1 MAKLMRVR
9 GRMARRLGR
18 YMRNAPKRAARR
30 AAKRA
35 LTNTRIKAVVK
46 KVLGKQVETKVAQDA
61 GSLVPRC
68 IQNGMTQTQFDALCF
83 MCTPQGA
90 VIGAITQAYP
100 IIGNGIGQNQ
110 RIGDE
115 IKIKG
120 HYINYIVNARSYNA
134 TTNPTPKAN
143 IVQVYVVQPKT
154 ANAAGLNGFTI
165 QSSSSAQ
172 WFENQADSDSG
183 MTGSVY
189 DTIRKVDR
197 DNFRVLYKRTHKIG
211 WAGSLTTT
219 DQANFNQNNDFKQYQ
234 TGRIK
239 IKGHNLKFDRL
250 DRPQKIPI
258 YMFVQ
263 VMAADGST
271 YPLTSIPVD
280 FKFNSSIYYTDL

>member
-1 MAKLMRVR
+1 MAYRRKRNVGRRRKYPSKRKAVR
-9 GRMARRLGR
+9 KAV
-18 YMRNAPKRAARR
+18 RNVKDA
-30 AAKRA
+30 
-35 LTNTRIKAVVK
+35 RIKAVVK

-68 IQNGMTQTQFDALCF
+68 IQNTMTQVQFDALCF

-90 VIGAITQAYP
+90 TIGAITQSYP

-115 IKIKG
+115 IRIKG
-120 HYINYIVNARSYNA
+120 HYINYIVNARPFNA
-134 TTNPTPKAN
+134 TTNTSPKSN
-143 IVQVYVVQPKT
+143 IVQVWVVQPKT
-154 ANAAGLNGFTI
+154 ANANGLNGFTV
-165 QSSSSAQ
+165 QSSSSAVF
-172 WFENQADSDSG
+172 FENQADSDAG
-183 MTGSVY
+183 MAGTVF
-189 DTIRKVDR
+189 DMIRKVDR

-211 WAGSLTTT
+211 WSGSLNTT
-219 DQANFNQNNDFKQYQ
+219 DVTATLNNNDFKQYE

-271 YPLTSIPVD
+271 YATTQIPVD

>member
-1 MAKLMRVR
+1 MAKMYRVR
-9 GRMARRLGR
+9 R
-18 YMRNAPKRAARR
+18 RR
-30 AAKRA
+30 AGRKYPSKRKA
-35 LTNTRIKAVVK
+35 VRKAVRSLKDARIKAVVK
-46 KVLGKQVETKVAQDA
+46 KVLGNQVETKVAQDA

-68 IQNGMTQTQFDALCF
+68 IQNSMTQTQFDALCF
-83 MCTPQGA
+83 MCTPQGG

-120 HYINYIVNARSYNA
+120 HYINYIVNARPFNA
-134 TTNPTPKAN
+134 TTNTTPKSN
-143 IVQVYVVQPKT
+143 IVQVWVVQPKT
-154 ANAAGLNGFTI
+154 GNKLGLTAGQI
-165 QSSSSAQ
+165 QSSSSADF
-172 WFENQADSDSG
+172 FENQADSDSG
-183 MTGSVY
+183 MVGNVY

-211 WAGSLTTT
+211 WSGSLNTT
-219 DQANFNQNNDFKQYQ
+219 DVTATLNNNDFKQFQ

-250 DRPQKIPI
+250 DSPQKVPI

-263 VMAADGST
+263 VMAADGTT
-271 YPLTSIPVD
+271 YNTTQIPVD

>member
-1 MAKLMRVR
+1 MAYRKFAKRRV
-9 GRMARRLGR
+9 ARRK
-18 YMRNAPKRAARR
+18 YPTKRKVVRKAVSKLRDARV
-30 AAKRA
+30 
-35 LTNTRIKAVVK
+35 KAVVK
-46 KVLGKQVETKVAQDA
+46 RVLGKQVETKVAQDA

-68 IQNGMTQTQFDALCF
+68 IQNGMTQIQFDALTF

-90 VIGAITQAYP
+90 TIGAITQSYP
-100 IIGNGIGQNQ
+100 IIGNSIAQNG

-115 IKIKG
+115 IRIKG
-120 HYINYIVNARSYNA
+120 HYINYIVNARSYNV

-143 IVQVYVVQPKT
+143 IVQVWVVQPKT
-154 ANAAGLNGFTI
+154 ANANGLNGFTV
-165 QSSSSAQ
+165 QSSSSAVF
-172 WFENQADSDSG
+172 FENQADSDSG
-183 MTGSVY
+183 MNGTVY

-250 DRPQKIPI
+250 DRPQKLPI

-263 VMAADGST
+263 TMAADGSL
-271 YPLTSIPVD
+271 YPTTTIPVE

>member
-1 MAKLMRVR
+1 MAYRKKRNVR
-9 GRMARRLGR
+9 RKYPSKRKAVRKAV
-18 YMRNAPKRAARR
+18 RNVKDA
-30 AAKRA
+30 
-35 LTNTRIKAVVK
+35 RIKAVVK

-68 IQNGMTQTQFDALCF
+68 IQNTLTQTQFDALCF

-90 VIGAITQAYP
+90 TIGAITQAYP

-115 IKIKG
+115 IRIKG
-120 HYINYIVNARSYNA
+120 HYINYIVNARPFNA
-134 TTNPTPKAN
+134 TTNTSPKSN
-143 IVQVYVVQPKT
+143 IVQVWVVQPKT
-154 ANAAGLNGFTI
+154 ANANGLNGFTV
-165 QSSSSAQ
+165 QSSSSAVF
-172 WFENQADSDSG
+172 FENQADSDSG
-183 MTGSVY
+183 MAGTVF
-189 DTIRKVDR
+189 DMIRKVDR

-211 WAGSLTTT
+211 WSGSLNTT
-219 DQANFNQNNDFKQYQ
+219 DVTATLNNNDFKQYE

-271 YPLTSIPVD
+271 YATTQIPVD